1 MKNSIA
7 EPQTALKY
15 ETEVREHGR
24 VELHVPLA
32 PGARVI
38 VFVIPDVAEAFS
50 DLVAAATSSL
60 GFWDNPLD
68 DEDWNAA

>member
-1 MKNSIA
+1 MVTLS
-7 EPQTALKY
+7 Y
-15 ETEVREHGR
+15 ETEVREQGR
-24 VELHVPLA
+24 AELRVPLA

-38 VFVIPDVAEAFS
+38 VFVIPDPSESFP

-68 DEDWNAA
+68 DKDWNAT

>member
-1 MKNSIA
+1 MNDNVA
-7 EPQTALKY
+7 EPQSALKY

-32 PGARVI
+32 VGARFK
-38 VFVIPDVAEAFS
+38 VFVIPNSLDTFS
-50 DLVAAATSSL
+50 DLVAATTNSL
-60 GFWDNPLD
+60 GFWDNRLD